1 MSKKM
6 FKILIPFLLAALMVF
21 AAAGCGAKGGNTG
34 SGNAGGGTAG
44 DTSTLDGTY
53 TGDIDMTET
62 ISQNS
67 GLDIK
72 TKLAMRFVLTL
83 SSGKD
88 YTMELDTDK
97 FVDDTAAYYET
108 EMPSLIKQSLLN
120 QGLTEE
126 DINTVVKEKGYATF
140 EEYAGAILTEQVD
153 SLRKQFASTPS
164 VVSEGT
170 YKVDGTKISLTDKSS
185 GEAYTIG
192 SIESDGSLDFEITFN
207 GEKTQVVFSK

>member
-1 MSKKM
+1 MSKKV

-21 AAAGCGAKGGNTG
+21 VAAGCGAKGGN
-34 SGNAGGGTAG
+34 AGGGA
-44 DTSTLDGTY
+44 SSELDGTY
-53 TGDIDMTET
+53 VGEIDMTET

-67 GLDIK
+67 GLDIQ
-72 TKLAMRFVLTL
+72 TKLAMRFILTL

-88 YTMELDTDK
+88 YSLELDTDK

-140 EEYAGAILTEQVD
+140 EEYAGAILTEQVE
-153 SLRKQFASTPS
+153 SLRQQFASTPS
-164 VVSEGT
+164 TVSEGS
-170 YKVDGTKISLTDKSS
+170 YKVDGTKISLTDKSG
-185 GEAYTIG
+185 GEAGINGT
-192 SIESDGSLDFEITFN
+192 IESDGSLSLEITFN
-207 GEKTQVVFSK
+207 GEKTQVLFSK